1 MIDSNTVKC
10 NNAPMKETLSAE
22 RLAYLVNAWCADHK
36 VFPANGQ
43 SGQQISVRNIRYYR
57 TLGLLDPPEVGGGQG
72 FGEKHRLQLVSLRLL
87 QAQGLPLSR
96 IQQLLFGRSLDELKE
111 IEERGLAELEQSP
124 VSAFRPGGDENWNV
138 MPLNDEFM
146 LLSRRGRAVGADLRQ
161 RLLAVLE
168 GQVNTTGVN
177 NE

>member
-1 MIDSNTVKC
+1 MQ
-10 NNAPMKETLSAE
+10 ETLSAE
-22 RLAYLVNAWCADHK
+22 QLAHLVNQWCADHQ

-43 SGQQISVRNIRYYR
+43 AGEQMSVRNIRYYR
-57 TLGLLDPPEVGGGQG
+57 TLGLLDPPDVGGGQG
-72 FGEKHRLQLVSLRLL
+72 FGEKHRLQLVALRLL

-146 LLSRRGRAVGADLRQ
+146 LVSRRGRAVGADLRQ

>member
-1 MIDSNTVKC
+1 MVSR
-10 NNAPMKETLSAE
+10 P
-22 RLAYLVNAWCADHK
+22 
-36 VFPANGQ
+36 
-43 SGQQISVRNIRYYR
+43 SGRPGI
-57 TLGLLDPPEVGGGQG
+57 
-72 FGEKHRLQLVSLRLL
+72 GEKHRLQLVALRLL

-96 IQQLLFGRSLDELKE
+96 IQQLLFARSPDELKE

-146 LLSRRGRAVGADLRQ
+146 LVSRRGRAVGADVRQ
-161 RLLAVLE
+161 KLLGVLE
-168 GQVNTTGVN
+168 GQINRTGVK